1 MPARLSR
8 VKGPGLHGAILKFAH
23 LTGRN
28 AQLRSVVRMLLE
40 CLETEG
46 TMISDSEV
54 KKNVE
59 HELEWDVGL
68 DASALAVAV
77 KNGVVTL
84 SGSVRHFSEK
94 VQAER
99 AAKRVKGVYGLANEI
114 DVEMGDVR
122 PDAEIAREAVA
133 ALKMQLP
140 VSVETIKT
148 IVENGHIRLEGQ
160 VRWNYQRQ
168 RADAAVRHL
177 RGVKGVRNLIAI
189 APAVA
194 TKEVRG
200 AIQAAFHRNA
210 QLEANRITI
219 EGAGGDIILKGTVK
233 TWAEREEA
241 ERAAWMAPGVSNVL
255 NNITVG
261 P

>member
-1 MPARLSR
+1 
-8 VKGPGLHGAILKFAH
+8 
-23 LTGRN
+23 
-28 AQLRSVVRMLLE
+28 
-40 CLETEG
+40 
-46 TMISDSEV
+46 MISDSDV

-59 HELEWDVGL
+59 HELEWDAGL
-68 DASALAVAV
+68 DSSALAVAV

-84 SGSVRHFSEK
+84 TGSVHHYSEK
-94 VQAER
+94 MQAEH
-99 AAKRVKGVYGLANEI
+99 AAKRVKGVYGLVNDIEVQI
-114 DVEMGDVR
+114 GDVR

-133 ALKMQLP
+133 ALQMQLP
-140 VSVETIKT
+140 ASVETIKT

-160 VRWNYQRQ
+160 VLWNYQKQ

-177 RGVKGVRNLIAI
+177 RGVKSVRNLIAI
-189 APAVA
+189 APVLA

-219 EGAGGDIILKGTVK
+219 EGAGGEVTLNGTVR

-241 ERAAWMAPGVSNVL
+241 ERAAWMAPGVSSVR

>member
-1 MPARLSR
+1 
-8 VKGPGLHGAILKFAH
+8 
-23 LTGRN
+23 
-28 AQLRSVVRMLLE
+28 
-40 CLETEG
+40 
-46 TMISDSEV
+46 MISDSEV
-54 KKNVE
+54 KNNVE
-59 HELEWDVGL
+59 HELEWDAAL
-68 DASALAVAV
+68 DASGLAVAV

-84 SGSVRHFSEK
+84 TGVVHNYNEK

-114 DVEMGDVR
+114 DVRIGSGER
-122 PDAEIAREAVA
+122 TDAEIAQDAVA
-133 ALKMQLP
+133 ALQMQLP
-140 VSVETIKT
+140 VSAQSIKT
-148 IVENGHIRLEGQ
+148 IVDNGHIRLEGQ
-160 VRWNYQRQ
+160 VKWHYQRQ

-177 RGVKGVRNLIAI
+177 RGVKSVRNQIAI
-189 APAVA
+189 GPVIE

-219 EGAGGDIILKGTVK
+219 EADGGEVVLNGVVK

-241 ERAAWMAPGVSNVL
+241 ERAAWMAPGVAIVH
-255 NNITVG
+255 NNIAVG

>member
-1 MPARLSR
+1 
-8 VKGPGLHGAILKFAH
+8 
-23 LTGRN
+23 
-28 AQLRSVVRMLLE
+28 
-40 CLETEG
+40 
-46 TMISDSEV
+46 MISDSDV
-54 KKNVE
+54 KRNVE
-59 HELEWDVGL
+59 HELEWDTGL
-68 DASALAVAV
+68 DSSALAVAV
-77 KNGVVTL
+77 KSGVVTL
-84 SGSVRHFSEK
+84 TGSVHQYSEK
-94 VQAER
+94 IQAER

-114 DVEMGDVR
+114 EVTIGDVR

-133 ALKMQLP
+133 ALQMQLP
-140 VSVETIKT
+140 ASAETIKT
-148 IVENGHIRLEGQ
+148 IVENGHVRLEGQ
-160 VRWNYQRQ
+160 VHWNYQRQ

-189 APAVA
+189 APVIA

-219 EGAGGDIILKGTVK
+219 EAAGGEVTLNGTVK

-241 ERAAWMAPGVSNVL
+241 EHAAWMAPGVASVR

-261 P
+261 PYTL